1 METEKV
7 IMMQEK
13 NGKYSN
19 FEVNQIVQA
28 EVSFQARTK

>member
-1 METEKV
+1 
-7 IMMQEK
+7 MMQEKK

-28 EVSFQARTK
+28 KGWCQARTK

>member
-1 METEKV
+1 
-7 IMMQEK
+7 MQKKK

-28 EVSFQARTK
+28 KGWFQARTK